1 MKALLDDMR
10 TPEEVFGYT
19 NAQIYK
25 EEWEICRN
33 YEQFKA
39 FVRKANVLITHIS
52 FDHDLGEDEAKEK
65 VAKGMSKRKARKE
78 KKLVKSGY
86 DCAKWLIEYCIE
98 REMKLPAI
106 LIHTANPVG
115 RENLEFLFNNYKKH
129 YE

>member
-1 MKALLDDMR
+1 MKLFLDDIR
-10 TPEEVFGYT
+10 TPEEVFGYI

-25 EEWEICRN
+25 EEWWICRN
-33 YEQFKA
+33 YTQFIA

-65 VAKGMSKRKARKE
+65 IAKGMSKRKARGE
-78 KKLVKSGY
+78 KKLAKSGY

-115 RENLEFLFNNYKKH
+115 RKNLEFLFNNYKKH
-129 YE
+129 CE